1 MPDKATA
8 VELAKPST
16 APGSD
21 MVSAIFRSTMGIVL
35 GIIALVPAAAHG
47 QVIKVTLLG
56 TGCPLPVMHRLG
68 PSTLVEAGEQKWVF
82 DAGRG
87 AVQRLTQLQV
97 RWQDVRGV
105 FFTHLHSDHVV
116 GFPDLWLT
124 GWVVPPGR
132 TVPLHVWGPR
142 GTSNMIAHLKQA
154 YAFDIRMR
162 LEDDRAAPDGVVI
175 LTEEIS
181 EGVVYDQSGVQI
193 TAFEVDHTP
202 VKPAFGYRIDYAGHS
217 VVLSGDT
224 RVSDHLIRYAQ
235 GVDVLVHAV
244 AAPDTLQRAGI
255 PPELV
260 QSIVAHHITPEQAG
274 EVFVRVKPRLAVY
287 AHIVLPTA
295 TAQDVIPPTRKTYA
309 GPLELG
315 EDLMV
320 ITVGEK
326 IEVQR
331 PAHSLP

>member
-1 MPDKATA
+1 MPDKAA
-8 VELAKPST
+8 AIELPSH
-16 APGSD
+16 PLFRRRD
-21 MVSAIFRSTMGIVL
+21 MVSTIFRSAMGIVL
-35 GIIALVPAAAHG
+35 WIIALVPAAAHG
-47 QVIKVTLLG
+47 QEIKVTLLG
-56 TGCPLPVMHRLG
+56 TGCPLPVMHRFG
-68 PSTLVEAGEQKWVF
+68 PSTLVQAGEQKWVF

-87 AVQRLTQLQV
+87 ALQRLTQLKV

-116 GFPDLWLT
+116 GFPDLWLS

-132 TVPLHVWGPR
+132 PVPLHVWGPR
-142 GTSNMIAHLKQA
+142 GTSNMIAHLEQA

-175 LTEEIS
+175 LAEEIS
-181 EGVVYDQSGVQI
+181 EGVVYDQGRVQI

-224 RVSDHLIRYAQ
+224 RVSDNLIRYAQ

-255 PPELV
+255 PPALV
-260 QSIVAHHITPEQAG
+260 QSIVAHHVTPEQAG
-274 EVFVRVKPRLAVY
+274 EVFARVKPKLAVY
-287 AHIVLPTA
+287 SHIVLPAA
-295 TAQDVIPPTRKTYA
+295 TEQDLLPPTRKTYA

-320 ITVGEK
+320 IAIGET